1 MLNSWRPS
9 LETAGKSGYAAAELQ
24 VEPAFFLVCFV
35 FCFTVTAAS
44 LSDHTEIP
52 PPPDKVAPPPKL
64 LIQEEICSEICESE
78 ERFTQSLG
86 GLSEVPPPSA
96 FYTNGCSCQVL
107 PEHTGE
113 TQNKT
118 KNGLSLSFIL
128 WFECQSDRCEK
139 RSCGD
144 CSCAP
149 QSDRFEHHLV
159 VTSHCAAV

>member
-1 MLNSWRPS
+1 MQMLIYKLNLR
-9 LETAGKSGYAAAELQ
+9 
-24 VEPAFFLVCFV
+24 VFCFV
-35 FCFTVTAAS
+35 FRFIITPAS

-96 FYTNGCSCQVL
+96 FYTNGCSCPVS

-113 TQNKT
+113 TQ
-118 KNGLSLSFIL
+118 
-128 WFECQSDRCEK
+128 
-139 RSCGD
+139 
-144 CSCAP
+144 
-149 QSDRFEHHLV
+149 
-159 VTSHCAAV
+159 